1 MRSLGGQAVAAD
13 PGRGPFLKNTKRSP
27 PRGHFSCFGN
37 VKLPRARGERARWVV
52 AASRSTDR
60 AGGGARLGCGG
71 ARNGAVVRAA
81 RSTGPGVP
89 DGDVKPSGRPAE
101 QRVLESAL

>member
-1 MRSLGGQAVAAD
+1 MGCGGSLPDGSGG
-13 PGRGPFLKNTKRSP
+13 R
-27 PRGHFSCFGN
+27 
-37 VKLPRARGERARWVV
+37 
-52 AASRSTDR
+52 
-60 AGGGARLGCGG
+60 GARLGCGG

-89 DGDVKPSGRPAE
+89 DGDVKPSGRPVE